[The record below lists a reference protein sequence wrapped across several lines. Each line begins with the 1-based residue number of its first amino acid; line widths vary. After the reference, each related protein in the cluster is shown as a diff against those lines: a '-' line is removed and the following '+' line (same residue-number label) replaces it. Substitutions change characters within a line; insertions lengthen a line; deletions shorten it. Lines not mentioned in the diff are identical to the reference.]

1 MRLEGGASLG
11 PEYPTH
17 EHWPEHPHPA
27 YLILLG
33 VRHLGRAGRVN
44 IHFGPAANSLHRLS
58 LEIILIRASCA
69 QPVVRP
75 SMMGGQ
81 HQGPHH
87 MWPHGDGKIPDIF
100 NQKEFFSTARNL

>member
-17 EHWPEHPHPA
+17 EHWPEHHA

-33 VRHLGRAGRVN
+33 VRHLGRAGRAN

-58 LEIILIRASCA
+58 LQIILIRASTA
-69 QPVVRP
+69 QQVVRP
-75 SMMGGQ
+75 MHDGGSGVASRRWENAGYFQ
-81 HQGPHH
+81 SQRV
-87 MWPHGDGKIPDIF
+87 
-100 NQKEFFSTARNL
+100 FFHR